1 MVNDTFCGLVLSGDA
16 ETRCAVAFLSDEL
29 ETFTEKDD
37 QRLLELIEE
46 RTPMVV
52 AFTVPPEGS
61 NVQEGFRENEKDM
74 VEEGHRFLPP
84 EMRDN
89 DEMER
94 ALFLKNSLQRSGF
107 MHEVIECRPT
117 ISAEVL
123 DIQSD
128 DELEDLGVPT
138 EGIHNMTEFEAVL
151 AAVTAKFYANDRYEE
166 KGFIVPKRLDDEDGT

>member
-74 VEEGHRFLPP
+74 VE
-84 EMRDN
+84 
-89 DEMER
+89 
-94 ALFLKNSLQRSGF
+94 
-107 MHEVIECRPT
+107 I
-117 ISAEVL
+117 
-123 DIQSD
+123 SD
-128 DELEDLGVPT
+128 DIKEDHLLEALQYRSRDSL
-138 EGIHNMTEFEAVL
+138 E
-151 AAVTAKFYANDRYEE
+151 
-166 KGFIVPKRLDDEDGT
+166 